1 MAKRFFDIICSGLG
15 LICLAP
21 IFLFIILWIKKDST
35 GPIFFR
41 QIRVGQH
48 GKTFRIHKFR
58 SMYVNTEH
66 QGRLTIGKD
75 PRITPSGHFI
85 RQYKLDELAQ
95 LIDVFIGTMS
105 LVGPRPEVP
114 EFMSLYSEEEQKI
127 ILSVRPGITDK
138 ASIEMIDENSIL
150 ATYSDPTQAY
160 IDVIMPIKAKYYIEY
175 VNNQSITSDIHIIF
189 LTIKKII
196 RP

>member
-1 MAKRFFDIICSGLG
+1 MTKRLFDIICSGLG

-21 IFLFIILWIKKDST
+21 VFLFIILWIKKDSV

-41 QIRVGQH
+41 QVRVGRH

-85 RQYKLDELAQ
+85 RKYKLDELAQ

-175 VNNQSITSDIHIIF
+175 ASNQSILSDIHIIF